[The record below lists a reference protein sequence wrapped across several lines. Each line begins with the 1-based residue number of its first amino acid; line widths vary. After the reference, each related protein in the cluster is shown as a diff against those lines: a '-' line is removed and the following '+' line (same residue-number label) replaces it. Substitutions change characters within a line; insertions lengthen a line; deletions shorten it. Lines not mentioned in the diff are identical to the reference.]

1 MTATREARRI
11 WLRPDCILDN
21 VFDQAASSVRTTLP
35 PLAAPRWSASS
46 VWRTVPGITIP
57 ELPMPRQKAVVA
69 PPVRATASSVAAT
82 PRRVMPIQRQ
92 TLTGMTLDALRERIL
107 HGEYPEG
114 EPLRQ
119 DAIAEELGVSRIP
132 VREALR
138 QLEAEGLVTFS
149 PHRGAVVSTM
159 SLQEIA
165 ELFELRAEIES
176 DLVRRAIPH
185 MTAEDHARAKE
196 ILLAY
201 EIALR
206 GGEVSKYGELNWQ
219 FHSTL
224 YAPAARAFT
233 MSMVGKLHQQS
244 DRYLRMQLALTHGET
259 RAKDEHRAIAAAA
272 KRADVRAAAK
282 LMREHIL
289 GAGRS
294 LLTFLE
300 GQRGEKM
307 TKPRRQATS

>member
-1 MTATREARRI
+1 MPRRK
-11 WLRPDCILDN
+11 
-21 VFDQAASSVRTTLP
+21 AAAV
-35 PLAAPRWSASS
+35 PLAHAAPTAPAG
-46 VWRTVPGITIP
+46 RTVIP
-57 ELPMPRQKAVVA
+57 IR
-69 PPVRATASSVAAT
+69 
-82 PRRVMPIQRQ
+82 RQ

-114 EPLRQ
+114 APLRQ
-119 DAIAEELGVSRIP
+119 DAIANELGVSRIP

-165 ELFELRAEIES
+165 ELFEVRSEIES

-185 MTAEDHARAKE
+185 MTAEDHARATE
-196 ILLAY
+196 ILQAY
-201 EIALR
+201 EFALR
-206 GGEVSKYGELNWQ
+206 AGDVAKYGELNWQ

-233 MSMVGKLHQQS
+233 MGIVGKLHQQS

-259 RAKDEHRAIAAAA
+259 RAKDQHRAIANAVKKSDA
-272 KRADVRAAAK
+272 KLAAK

-289 GAGRS
+289 NAGRS
-294 LLTFLE
+294 LVTFIE
-300 GQRGEKM
+300 EQRGELAQ
-307 TKPRRQATS
+307 RESGRAAR

>member
-1 MTATREARRI
+1 MPRRK
-11 WLRPDCILDN
+11 
-21 VFDQAASSVRTTLP
+21 AASIAP
-35 PLAAPRWSASS
+35 PYAAPAAPAGRS
-46 VWRTVPGITIP
+46 VVPI
-57 ELPMPRQKAVVA
+57 R
-69 PPVRATASSVAAT
+69 
-82 PRRVMPIQRQ
+82 RQ

-185 MTAEDHARAKE
+185 MTAEDHARARE
-196 ILLAY
+196 ILQAY
-201 EIALR
+201 ELALR
-206 GGEVSKYGELNWQ
+206 AGEVAKYGELNWQ

-233 MSMVGKLHQQS
+233 MSIVGKLHQQS

-259 RAKDEHRAIAAAA
+259 RAKDEHRAIANAVKKVDA
-272 KRADVRAAAK
+272 KLAAK
-282 LMREHIL
+282 LLREHIL
-289 GAGRS
+289 SAGRA
-294 LLTFLE
+294 LLSFLE
-300 GQRGEKM
+300 EHRGQEKM
-307 TKPRRQATS
+307 QAKRKQRSS